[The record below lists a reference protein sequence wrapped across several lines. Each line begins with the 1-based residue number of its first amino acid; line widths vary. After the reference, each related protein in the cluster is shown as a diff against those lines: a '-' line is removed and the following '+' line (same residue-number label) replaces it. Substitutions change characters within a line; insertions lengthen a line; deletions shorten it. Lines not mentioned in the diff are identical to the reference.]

1 MYLCLVQILMDLL
14 AIFGVTRGHY
24 VRRDGRQFNVDS
36 SGAGSIT
43 NVYITDTQMMTQ
55 GSAFHSQSQ
64 SVKSDKMMAAMM
76 MLIMHDQDRSSG
88 KMPLLLAMMAAE
100 DSDTMMMIQIMMLLH
115 PPKTT
120 TTTTDTTTT
129 TLSSDIRT
137 TSAVSIL
144 TSTVPSH
151 ICRMCGEEKGSSISK
166 VRMIIV

>member
-1 MYLCLVQILMDLL
+1 MDLL

-76 MLIMHDQDRSSG
+76 LIMHDQDRSSV
-88 KMPLLLAMMAAE
+88 MPILLAMMAAE

>member
-1 MYLCLVQILMDLL
+1 M
-14 AIFGVTRGHY
+14 
-24 VRRDGRQFNVDS
+24 RRDGRQFNVDS

-88 KMPLLLAMMAAE
+88 MPLLLAMMAAE

-144 TSTVPSH
+144 TSTVSPH

>member
-1 MYLCLVQILMDLL
+1 MDLL

-88 KMPLLLAMMAAE
+88 MPLLLAMMAAE

-137 TSAVSIL
+137 TSA
-144 TSTVPSH
+144 STVSPH

-166 VRMIIV
+166 VCKYNILYLL